1 MMTGVKVFWFMME
14 FRFLEVLRGHLFC
27 DRHRFKSFYW
37 NTWLKI
43 DKCIKLFCLEFMKKK
58 HYSYLS
64 VCQILVE
71 RAYYSCNEENQNL
84 RESLWLKL
92 LPQFSSHPNETCYI
106 KSLWRVDVHHI
117 LVWGLTYGFQSYA
130 PFFKLKHFHNRE
142 SLCLKLLP

>member
-1 MMTGVKVFWFMME
+1 MTGVKEFWFMME

-84 RESLWLKL
+84 EKACDSNSFHSFQVIPMR
-92 LPQFSSHPNETCYI
+92 
-106 KSLWRVDVHHI
+106 
-117 LVWGLTYGFQSYA
+117 LVTLYLY
-130 PFFKLKHFHNRE
+130 E
-142 SLCLKLLP
+142 E